1 MTKSLR
7 KAIMRRTELE
17 SKYLKNRAIENKTKY
32 KKQKNYCNRLYK
44 KERKNFYSNLELNQ
58 ITDNKRFWKTMKT
71 FLSNKSLQSSTIT
84 LVNKENNQIIS
95 DDLELAE
102 TFNNYF
108 ESTVANLGI

>member
-44 KERKNFYSNLELNQ
+44 KERKYFYSNL
-58 ITDNKRFWKTMKT
+58 D
-71 FLSNKSLQSSTIT
+71 
-84 LVNKENNQIIS
+84 
-95 DDLELAE
+95 
-102 TFNNYF
+102 
-108 ESTVANLGI
+108 